1 MSTLGTDRA
10 GTRAVPARGP
20 RNDGT
25 TPAAGLDK
33 NKDGGRG
40 NGGGK
45 PKRTSILPFS
55 RGTRL
60 GEEGTAWLFLA
71 PALLLLGGMLL
82 YPIGYTIVV
91 SFSEFDLATF
101 EPGAWVGW
109 SNYAAVLN
117 DPGFFESLKVTA
129 IYLILAL
136 PLQMVLGFGI
146 AFLLNVAWKGRGLL
160 RALFLI
166 PMVVAPVVAGGIWR
180 MLLDPMWGV
189 VNYTLGLVGIGPVE
203 WIGDPSLA
211 MISVVVIDTWRWTPF
226 VVLIASAG
234 IMALPSDVYEA
245 AKMDG
250 ASALRTLWRI
260 TLPLLVPVLS
270 AAFIVRWLGA
280 VKMFDIAL
288 ASTKGGP
295 GQATDVVNLYI
306 YDKGFRS
313 LEFGS
318 ASSMATLV
326 LLLTLVI
333 TYVLFQITRRL
344 ENRW

>member
-1 MSTLGTDRA
+1 MS
-10 GTRAVPARGP
+10 GP
-20 RNDGT
+20 TT
-25 TPAAGLDK
+25 TPRGL
-33 NKDGGRG
+33 
-40 NGGGK
+40 
-45 PKRTSILPFS
+45 LPFR

-60 GEEGTAWLFLA
+60 GEQGTAWLFLA
-71 PALLLLGGMLL
+71 PALVLLGGMLL
-82 YPIGYTIVV
+82 YPIAYTVWV
-91 SFSEFDLATF
+91 SFSSFDLAKF
-101 EPGAWVGW
+101 EPSGWVGL
-109 SNYAAVLN
+109 SNYRLVLE
-117 DPGFFESLKVTA
+117 DPGFAKSLQVTGV
-129 IYLILAL
+129 YLVLAL
-136 PLQMVLGFGI
+136 PLQMVLGFAI
-146 AFLLNVAWKGRGLL
+146 AFLLNVEWKGRGVL

-180 MLLDPMWGV
+180 MLLDPMWGI
-189 VNYTLGLVGIGPVE
+189 VNHVLGLVGIGPVE
-203 WIGDPSLA
+203 WLGDPNLA
-211 MISVVVIDTWRWTPF
+211 MISLVVIDTWRWTPF

-234 IMALPSDVYEA
+234 IMALPTEVYEA
-245 AKMDG
+245 ARVDG

-260 TLPLLVPVLS
+260 TLPLLVPVMT

-288 ASTKGGP
+288 AATKGGP

-326 LLLTLVI
+326 LLLTLVV
-333 TYVLFQITRRL
+333 TYMLFWMTRRL